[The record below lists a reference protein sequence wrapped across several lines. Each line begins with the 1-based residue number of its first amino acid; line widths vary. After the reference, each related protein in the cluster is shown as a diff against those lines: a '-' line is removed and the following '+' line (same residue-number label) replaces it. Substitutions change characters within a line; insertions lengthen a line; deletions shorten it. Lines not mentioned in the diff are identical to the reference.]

1 MDNSKNRSIFM
12 SPRPTQPEKKPLD
25 LNVPDGISPS
35 YVNLARITHTPSEM
49 IFDFALMIP
58 GQTIAEVQNRVLMS
72 PLSAK
77 LFYNALGENLSKF
90 EAKFGEVNLPGGSS
104 LAEHLFRPPQ
114 K

>member
-1 MDNSKNRSIFM
+1 MTSRK
-12 SPRPTQPEKKPLD
+12 PQPENQQISLNIPED
-25 LNVPDGISPS
+25 LVPV
-35 YVNLARITHTPSEM
+35 YVNLARITHSPSEM
-49 IFDFALMIP
+49 VLDFALMVPAGVP
-58 GQTIAEVQNRVLMS
+58 GPADVKTRVLMS

-90 EAKFGEVNLPGGSS
+90 EAKFGEINLPGNSS

>member
-1 MDNSKNRSIFM
+1 M
-12 SPRPTQPEKKPLD
+12 SSTSPQPEKKPLD
-25 LNVPDGISPS
+25 LKIPENIEPS

-49 IFDFALMIP
+49 IFDFALMVP
-58 GQTIAEVQNRVLMS
+58 GQTDAEIKNRVLMS

-77 LFYNALGENLSKF
+77 LFYNALGENLSKY
-90 EAKFGEVNLPGGSS
+90 EAKFGEIKLPGGGTS